1 MTPVMCHS
9 QHTPCVHK
17 GWRGRVAS
25 PFEPPPPRAYVRLAG
40 DRAALPP
47 RRSRRG
53 RIPSFFGILMPVS
66 AEQAWPDLLDQ
77 PVKGV
82 LLLLPSPPRI
92 APSQLR
98 LVE

>member
-1 MTPVMCHS
+1 
-9 QHTPCVHK
+9 
-17 GWRGRVAS
+17 
-25 PFEPPPPRAYVRLAG
+25 
-40 DRAALPP
+40 
-47 RRSRRG
+47 
-53 RIPSFFGILMPVS
+53 MPVS

-92 APSQLR
+92 APSQLP